1 LFLSLPVFLGA
12 IALDLAIGDPRWLPH
27 PTRII
32 GWLIARLEN
41 LFRPLAVMPRGQLM
55 AGATVVTLVAGL
67 SWLLTYLLLA
77 LAYRLAPL
85 AGVCLGIWL
94 LSTTV
99 AWRGLAAAGLEIYR
113 LLKND
118 NLAEARRRTGLIVG
132 RDTGELPPGEVAR
145 AVVETVAENAG
156 DAVIAPLFWGLVG
169 GVPLAMA
176 YRAINTL
183 DSMLGYRNE
192 RYLYFGRAA
201 ARLDDLA
208 NYLPARLTG
217 LLICLA
223 AALTGT
229 GFSRAWSTMRRDAR
243 RHPSPNSGFPEAA
256 AAGAMGVRLGGLN
269 YYKGIASFRPYIGEL
284 HEEIKPEHI
293 VGSVKL
299 MSVATLLFAAA
310 GGIILWFLADLELG
324 RNFLWFRHGW

>member
-1 LFLSLPVFLGA
+1 LFLNLPVFLGA

-27 PTRII
+27 PTRLI
-32 GWLIARLEN
+32 GRLIARLEG
-41 LFRPLAVMPRGQLM
+41 LFRPLAVTPRGQLI
-55 AGATVVTLVAGL
+55 AGAALVTLVAGS
-67 SWLLTYLLLA
+67 SWLSAYVLLA
-77 LAYRLAPL
+77 LACRLAPA

-99 AWRGLAAAGLEIYR
+99 AWRGLAEAGLEIYR
-113 LLKND
+113 LLKN
-118 NLAEARRRTGLIVG
+118 NKLTEARRQTGLIVG
-132 RDTGELPPGEVAR
+132 RDTGELPPGEIAR
-145 AVVETVAENAG
+145 AVVETVAENAS

-192 RYLYFGRAA
+192 QYLYFGRAA

-217 LLICLA
+217 LFICLA

-229 GFSRAWSTMRRDAR
+229 SFSRAWSTMRRDAR
-243 RHPSPNSGFPEAA
+243 SHPSPNSGFPEAA

-269 YYKGIASFRPYIGEL
+269 YYRGIASFRPHIGAPC
-284 HEEIKPEHI
+284 EEITPEHI
-293 VGSVKL
+293 AGSVRL
-299 MSVATLLFAAA
+299 LNVVILLFTVA
-310 GGIILWFLADLELG
+310 GGIILWFLPDLELG
-324 RNFLWFRHGW
+324 RSFLWFRHG

>member
-1 LFLSLPVFLGA
+1 MFLDLPIFLGA
-12 IALDLAIGDPRWLPH
+12 IALDLAIGDPRWMPH
-27 PTRII
+27 PTRMI
-32 GWLIARLEN
+32 GWLIARLEE
-41 LFRPLAVMPRGQLM
+41 LFRPLTVTPRGQLI
-55 AGATVVTLVAGL
+55 AGATLVALVAGS
-67 SWLLTYLLLA
+67 SWLLTYLLLD
-77 LAYRLAPL
+77 LVYHLAPL

-99 AWRGLAAAGLEIYR
+99 AWRGLAEAGLEIYR

-118 NLAEARRRTGLIVG
+118 KLSEARSQTGLIVG

-145 AVVETVAENAG
+145 AVVETVAENTG

-192 RYLYFGRAA
+192 QYLYFGRAA

-269 YYKGIASFRPYIGEL
+269 YYQGIASFRPHIGEAC
-284 HEEIKPEHI
+284 EEIAPEHI
-293 VGSVKL
+293 AGSVKL
-299 MSVATLLFAAA
+299 MSVAMLLFTTTVS
-310 GGIILWFLADLELG
+310 IILWFLPELSVWG
-324 RNFLWFRHGW
+324 GIN